1 MTQRDDLL
9 LWMDLE
15 MTSLEDVHVDQIIE
29 IATVL
34 TDKDLN
40 IVAEGPNVVVHAP
53 RTAFE
58 RITEKVLGIHTRS
71 GIIEDAEKS
80 EVTEKQA
87 EEQTLAFLKE
97 YTSPQSAPV
106 CGNSIWVD
114 RHFLRVRMPTIH
126 DYLDY
131 HCIDVSTI
139 KQLAK
144 RWAPESYTKLK
155 KNERHRAKDDVLE
168 SIAELKFW
176 REEVL
181 KI

>member
-1 MTQRDDLL
+1 MQRDDLL

-15 MTSLEDVHVDQIIE
+15 MTSLEDARFDKIIE

-34 TDKDLN
+34 TDKNLN
-40 IVAEGPNVVVHAP
+40 IVAEGPDIVIHTE
-53 RTAFE
+53 RTAFD
-58 RITEKVLGIHTRS
+58 RITEKVLGIHQRS
-71 GIIEDAEKS
+71 GIIGDAEKS
-80 EVTEKQA
+80 AVTEKEA
-87 EEQTLAFLKE
+87 EEQTLAFIKE
-97 YTSPQSAPV
+97 HTTQGSAPL

-114 RHFLRVRMPTIH
+114 RHFLRMRMPSIH
-126 DYLDY
+126 DYIDY

-144 RWAPESYTKLK
+144 RWAPETFTKLHK
-155 KNERHRAKDDVLE
+155 SERHRAKDDVME

-176 REEVL
+176 RSEVL